1 MRAQTREVG
10 DVVVPTAPV
19 QGHIKPMAPIGPS
32 TRELAE
38 EIVKLLRRKPRKGAR

>member
-10 DVVVPTAPV
+10 DVVVPTTPV
-19 QGHIKPMAPIGPS
+19 QGHVKPLVPVGPS

-38 EIVKLLRRKPRKGAR
+38 EIVRLLRRKPHKDAR